1 MFRSSLLLLTVAF
14 SAHAAQTITPAD
26 TNAPAVSPPPRHQ
39 SAPMPS
45 YMMVTP
51 AARAADFQQAF
62 DLLKKEKSS
71 GKVYFELS
79 DGTTI
84 GNVIDMAPMSNSTV
98 ILFRY
103 NTSQGIQYQVVKI
116 EDIVGLRY

>member
-1 MFRSSLLLLTVAF
+1 MWKSSLLLLTVAV

-26 TNAPAVSPPPRHQ
+26 TVPPPPRHQ
-39 SAPMPS
+39 AAAMPS
-45 YMMVTP
+45 YMVVTP

-62 DLLKKEKSS
+62 DILKREKSA
-71 GKVYFELS
+71 GKVYFELA

-84 GNVIDMAPMSNSTV
+84 GNVIDMSPMSNSTV

-103 NTSQGIQYQVVKI
+103 NSSQGIQYQVVKI
-116 EDIVGLRY
+116 EDIVNLRY

>member
-1 MFRSSLLLLTVAF
+1 MWKNSLLLLTVAV

-26 TNAPAVSPPPRHQ
+26 ANASPVPPRHQ
-39 SAPMPS
+39 ATAMPS
-45 YMMVTP
+45 YMVVTP

-62 DLLKKEKSS
+62 DILKREKSA

-79 DGTTI
+79 DGTII

-103 NTSQGIQYQVVKI
+103 NSSQGIQFQVVKI
-116 EDIVGLRY
+116 EDIVNLRY

>member
-1 MFRSSLLLLTVAF
+1 MLKSSLLLLTVAV
-14 SAHAAQTITPAD
+14 SAHAAQTTTLAD
-26 TNAPAVSPPPRHQ
+26 ANAPAAPSSPRSQAAPIPR
-39 SAPMPS
+39 

-62 DLLKKEKSS
+62 ELLKKEKSS

-84 GNVIDMAPMSNSTV
+84 NNVIDMAPMSNSTV
-98 ILFRY
+98 ILFRF
-103 NTSQGIQYQVVKI
+103 NSSQGIQFQVVKI
-116 EDIVGLRY
+116 EDIVNLRY

>member
-1 MFRSSLLLLTVAF
+1 MWKSSLLLLTLSVA
-14 SAHAAQTITPAD
+14 AHAAQTITPAD
-26 TNAPAVSPPPRHQ
+26 ANAPAVPPPSRHQ
-39 SAPMPS
+39 GTLMPS

-103 NTSQGIQYQVVKI
+103 NSSQGIQFQVVKI
-116 EDIVGLRY
+116 EDIVNLGY